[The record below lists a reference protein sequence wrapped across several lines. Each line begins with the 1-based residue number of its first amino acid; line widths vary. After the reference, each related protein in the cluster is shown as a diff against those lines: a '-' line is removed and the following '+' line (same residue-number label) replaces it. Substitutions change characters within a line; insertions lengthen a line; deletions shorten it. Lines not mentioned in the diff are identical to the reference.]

1 KMAKAAI
8 DEPHITAHRDGP
20 LSTSDKSIKI
30 MQRRAISGP
39 VPVEFAHIETS
50 KVCAMRLDICFAH
63 QAVHEG
69 WRVLFHLQYED
80 LRQQTRKAQRIDLR
94 TLGDSIFRSALFPMR
109 PEFTQGGIAKL
120 ARGNGRR
127 AVLHA
132 PIFF

>member
-1 KMAKAAI
+1 ASSHLAHACLVSGGTEDLRCFPFFAGKREVNGFKMAKAAI

-39 VPVEFAHIETS
+39 GPVEFAHIETS

-69 WRVLFHLQYED
+69 RRVLFHLQYED
-80 LRQQTRKAQRIDLR
+80 LRQ
-94 TLGDSIFRSALFPMR
+94 
-109 PEFTQGGIAKL
+109 
-120 ARGNGRR
+120 
-127 AVLHA
+127 
-132 PIFF
+132 